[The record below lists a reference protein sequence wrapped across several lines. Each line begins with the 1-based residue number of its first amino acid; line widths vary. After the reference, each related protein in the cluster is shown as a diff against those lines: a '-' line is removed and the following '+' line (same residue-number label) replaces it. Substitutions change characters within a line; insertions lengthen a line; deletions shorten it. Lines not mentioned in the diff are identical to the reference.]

1 MTAKELRD
9 YILTK
14 MSAEEALLRLL
25 QSHVQHYEK
34 LKLQMDESH
43 QGDEGLEGG
52 SPIMIIAAAAFDMG
66 WQIAL
71 EKADLDAPV
80 RGLTVG
86 TGAYLDAVL
95 K

>member
-14 MSAEEALLRLL
+14 MTAEEALLRLL
-25 QSHVQHYEK
+25 QSHVEHYEK
-34 LKLQMDESH
+34 LKVQMDNE
-43 QGDEGLEGG
+43 QEGDNQG
-52 SPIMIIAAAAFDMG
+52 SPIMIIAAAAMDLG
-66 WQIAL
+66 WQIAV
-71 EKADLDAPV
+71 ENATDDTPV
-80 RGLTVG
+80 RGLCVG

>member
-14 MSAEEALLRLL
+14 MTAEEALLRLL
-25 QSHVQHYEK
+25 QSHVEHYEK
-34 LKLQMDESH
+34 LKVQMDDKH
-43 QGDEGLEGG
+43 ADDEGHNQG
-52 SPIMIIAAAAFDMG
+52 SPIMIIAAAAMDLG
-66 WQIAL
+66 WQIAV
-71 EKADLDAPV
+71 ENTEPDAPV

>member
-14 MSAEEALLRLL
+14 MTAEEALLRLL
-25 QSHVQHYEK
+25 QSHVEHYEK
-34 LKLQMDESH
+34 LKVQMEDE
-43 QGDEGLEGG
+43 QEGDNQG
-52 SPIMIIAAAAFDMG
+52 SPIMIIAAAAMDLG
-66 WQIAL
+66 WQIAV
-71 EKADLDAPV
+71 ENAADDAPV
-80 RGLTVG
+80 RGLCVG